1 MFKALTEKRA
11 SLVDEMNKILVTAD
25 TEQRAMTEE
34 ESARFD
40 ELEAQIKQVD
50 ATIESE
56 KRARA
61 MMSPDPEQA
70 ETEQR
75 AQEDVET
82 KERKAFEA
90 YLRGMARGETRAE
103 SNLVAGSTGA
113 VVPTTI
119 AQKIISKLKDIC
131 PVMELADV
139 YNVAGTLE
147 IPYYEETEN
156 DTQFINAAY
165 ATEFE
170 ELTSHS
176 GKMQAI
182 ELKGF
187 LAGALAKIS
196 KSLITNSQF
205 DVVEFATLKMAE
217 AMAQFIEHEV
227 LIGTANKADGI
238 STKTPINAGST
249 TAITAD
255 NLIDL
260 QEEVPDALQ
269 PGAVWVMN
277 RKTRTAIRKLK
288 NEDGDYLLNKDLTAK
303 WGYTLLG
310 HDVYCSDNMPAISA
324 NSVPIAYVN
333 FKGVA
338 VKFSEAI
345 EIQVLRE
352 RFATQHAV
360 GIVGYTEFDSK
371 IENAQAVARL
381 KMATA

>member
-11 SLVDEMNKILVTAD
+11 ALVDEMNALLVAAD

-40 ELEAQIKQVD
+40 ELEKQIKQVD
-50 ATIESE
+50 LTIEAE

-61 MMSPDPEQA
+61 TTLTPEE

-82 KERKAFEA
+82 RERKAFEA
-90 YLRGMARGETRAE
+90 YIRGLANGETRAE

-139 YNVAGTLE
+139 YNVSGTLE
-147 IPYYEETEN
+147 IPYYEETE
-156 DTQFINAAY
+156 DGTQYINAAY
-165 ATEFE
+165 ATEFQ
-170 ELTSHS
+170 ELESHS
-176 GKMQAI
+176 GKMQSI

-196 KSLITNSQF
+196 KSLINNAAF

-217 AMAQFIEHEV
+217 HMAQFVEHEV
-227 LIGTANKADGI
+227 LIGTPNKVDGI
-238 STKTPINAGST
+238 STNTPINAGST
-249 TAITAD
+249 TAITSD
-255 NLIDL
+255 NLIDV
-260 QEEVPDALQ
+260 QEELPDALQ
-269 PGAVWVMN
+269 GGAVWVMN
-277 RKTRTAIRKLK
+277 RKTRAALRHLK
-288 NEDGDYLLNKDLTAK
+288 DGQGNFLLDKDFNSR

-310 HDVYCSDNMPAISA
+310 HDVYCSDSMPAITA
-324 NSVPIAYVN
+324 NAIPIAYLN
-333 FKGVA
+333 FKSVA

-360 GIVGYTEFDSK
+360 GVVGWTEFDSK
-371 IENAQAVARL
+371 IENAQGVARL

>member
-1 MFKALTEKRA
+1 MFKALIEKRA
-11 SLVDEMNKILVTAD
+11 SLVDEMNNLLVTAD
-25 TEQRAMTEE
+25 TEKRAMTEE
-34 ESARFD
+34 ESTRFD

-50 ATIESE
+50 LTIEAE

-70 ETEQR
+70 EAEQR

-90 YLRGMARGETRAE
+90 YIRGVAMGETRAE

-147 IPYYEETEN
+147 IPYYEETSEG
-156 DTQFINAAY
+156 TLYINAAY
-165 ATEFE
+165 ATEFQ
-170 ELTSHS
+170 ELESHS

-187 LAGALAKIS
+187 LAGALAKVS
-196 KSLITNSQF
+196 KSLINNTNF

-217 AMAQFIEHEV
+217 AMAQFVEHEV

-249 TAITAD
+249 SAITAD

-260 QEEVPDALQ
+260 QEEIPDALQ
-269 PGAVWVMN
+269 GGAVWVMN

-288 NEDGDYLLNKDLTAK
+288 NEDGDYMLNKDLNSR

-310 HDVYCSDNMPAISA
+310 HDVYCSDNMPVIAA
-324 NSVPIAYVN
+324 NAVPIAYVN
-333 FKGVA
+333 FGAVA
-338 VKFSEAI
+338 IKFSENI

-360 GIVGYTEFDSK
+360 GVVGWTEFDSK
-371 IENAQAVARL
+371 IENAQGVARL

>member
-1 MFKALTEKRA
+1 MFKALAEKRA
-11 SLVDEMNKILVTAD
+11 ALVDEMNSLLVTAD
-25 TEQRAMTEE
+25 TEKRAMTEE

-50 ATIESE
+50 LTIEAE

-61 MMSPDPEQA
+61 TTLTPEE
-70 ETEQR
+70 ETEER
-75 AQEDVET
+75 AQEDTEA
-82 KERKAFEA
+82 KERKQFEA
-90 YLRGMARGETRAE
+90 YLRGVARGETRAE
-103 SNLVAGSTGA
+103 SNLVAGSNGA

-139 YNVAGTLE
+139 YNVSGTLE
-147 IPYYEETEN
+147 IPYYEETE
-156 DTQFINAAY
+156 DGTQYINAGY

-176 GKMQAI
+176 GKMQSI

-187 LAGALAKIS
+187 LASALAKVS
-196 KSLITNSQF
+196 KSLINNAQF

-217 AMAQFIEHEV
+217 HMAQFVEHEV
-227 LIGTANKADGI
+227 LIGTPNKVDGI
-238 STKTPINAGST
+238 STNTPINAGST
-249 TAITAD
+249 SAITAD
-255 NLIDL
+255 NLITL
-260 QEEVPDALQ
+260 QEEIPDALQ
-269 PGAVWVMN
+269 GGAVWVMN
-277 RKTRTAIRKLK
+277 RKTRAAIRLLK
-288 NEDGDYLLNKDLTAK
+288 DEDGDYLLNRDLNAK

-310 HDVYCSDNMPAISA
+310 HDVYCSDSMPVIAA
-324 NSVPIAYVN
+324 NAVPIAYVN
-333 FKGVA
+333 FKAVA

-360 GIVGYTEFDSK
+360 GVVGWTEFDSK
-371 IENAQAVARL
+371 IENAQGVARL

>member
-11 SLVDEMNKILVTAD
+11 SLVDEMNSLLVTAD

-40 ELEAQIKQVD
+40 ELEKQIKQVD

-61 MMSPDPEQA
+61 MMSPDPEQV

-139 YNVAGTLE
+139 YNVSGTLE
-147 IPYYEETEN
+147 IPYYEETAD

-176 GKMQAI
+176 GKMQSV

-196 KSLITNSQF
+196 KSLINNASF

-238 STKTPINAGST
+238 RTNTPINAGST

-260 QEEVPDALQ
+260 QEEIPDALQ
-269 PGAVWVMN
+269 GGAVWVMN

-288 NEDGDYLLNKDLTAK
+288 NEDGDYMLNKDLNSR

-310 HDVYCSDNMPAISA
+310 HDVYCSDSMPAISA
-324 NSVPIAYVN
+324 NAIPIAYVN
-333 FKGVA
+333 FRGVA

-360 GIVGYTEFDSK
+360 GVVAWAEFDSA
-371 IENAQAVARL
+371 IEREQSVARL
-381 KMATA
+381 AMKTA

>member
-1 MFKALTEKRA
+1 MFKALAEKRA
-11 SLVDEMNKILVTAD
+11 ALVDEMNGLLVTAD

-50 ATIESE
+50 ATIEAE

-61 MMSPDPEQA
+61 MMSPDPEEA
-70 ETEQR
+70 EAEQR
-75 AQEDVET
+75 AQEDVEA

-90 YLRGMARGETRAE
+90 YIRGMAMGETRAE

-147 IPYYEETEN
+147 IPYYEETE
-156 DTQFINAAY
+156 DGTQYINAAY
-165 ATEFE
+165 ATEFQ
-170 ELTSHS
+170 ELESHS

-187 LAGALAKIS
+187 LAGALAKVS
-196 KSLITNSQF
+196 KSLINNAAF

-217 AMAQFIEHEV
+217 AMAQFVEHEV
-227 LIGTANKADGI
+227 LIGTPNKADGI
-238 STKTPINAGST
+238 STNTPINAGST
-249 TAITAD
+249 TAITSD
-255 NLIDL
+255 NLIDI
-260 QEEVPDALQ
+260 QEALPDALQ
-269 PGAVWVMN
+269 GGAVWVMN
-277 RKTRTAIRKLK
+277 RKTRAALRHLK
-288 NEDGDYLLNKDLTAK
+288 DGQGNFLLDKDFNSR

-310 HDVYCSDNMPAISA
+310 HDVYCSDSMPEITANAI
-324 NSVPIAYVN
+324 PIAYVN
-333 FKGVA
+333 FGAVA
-338 VKFSEAI
+338 IKFSENI

-360 GIVGYTEFDSK
+360 GVVGWTEFDSK
-371 IENAQAVARL
+371 IENAQGVARL
-381 KMATA
+381 AMKA